1 MFKHSAIV
9 ILLILIITLFGC
21 TRADV
26 LDNRWKIYFTD
37 EYRNCYY
44 YDSKSL
50 THVSKNIIRVWDK
63 KILTEETVK
72 KINKRFSEFAEKGFI
87 APRVDTEI
95 IMLFEI
101 DCPKKMARV
110 IEQPPLV
117 NKEFEVP
124 SNWSSIPPESPI
136 EYLYEILCGK

>member
-1 MFKHSAIV
+1 MFKHSVVV
-9 ILLILIITLFGC
+9 ILLILIIALLGC

-37 EYRNCYY
+37 EYRNRYY

-50 THVSKNIIRVWDK
+50 NHVSKDIIRVWDK
-63 KILTEETVK
+63 KILTKEAMG

-87 APRVDTEI
+87 VPRVDTEI

-110 IEQPPLV
+110 IEHPPLG

-136 EYLYEILCGK
+136 EYLYEILCSK